1 METTNKGFAVFIIL
15 IMAISS
21 LIIVESAYAQ
31 VGVTTPS
38 TPSFGVK
45 YEFFPHSVPPVYG
58 VDPATG
64 KAVMTKEGYIVY
76 SESAYLSIMNQ
87 PFEPYK
93 DAKGNSIQLYYNLRW
108 KEPISN
114 SWVYMS
120 PSARMTQNSE
130 GDRILVTFDFK
141 DSSQKSG
148 WGILDIPMGTETDF
162 QVQAMIGYYSSNN
175 VFTGKT
181 SDWTDTHSVMH
192 ASLPTDFNSPTP
204 TPSVPEF
211 PATIALTFLALT
223 ALAIAVV
230 SRRKHLAGR

>member
-1 METTNKGFAVFIIL
+1 MIAQIPGPSAPGTEFYRINYTQVIPAIKGPEVFFRETDGIL
-15 IMAISS
+15 RDVRICR
-21 LIIVESAYAQ
+21 
-31 VGVTTPS
+31 
-38 TPSFGVK
+38 
-45 YEFFPHSVPPVYG
+45 SV
-58 VDPATG
+58 A
-64 KAVMTKEGYIVY
+64 
-76 SESAYLSIMNQ
+76 
-87 PFEPYK
+87 FK

>member
-1 METTNKGFAVFIIL
+1 MGSLGKYLSILFVAILTASNMLITNTTF
-15 IMAISS
+15 
-21 LIIVESAYAQ
+21 AQ

-38 TPSFGVK
+38 TPSFGVR

-58 VDPATG
+58 VDPSTG
-64 KAVMTKEGYIVY
+64 KAVMTKEGYTVY

-93 DAKGNSIQLYYNLRW
+93 DANGNSIQLYYNIRW
-108 KEPISN
+108 KDPISN
-114 SWVYMS
+114 SWVYMP

-130 GDRILVTFDFK
+130 GDRILVNFDFK

-148 WGILDIPMGTETDF
+148 WGVLDIPMGTETDF
-162 QVQAMIGYYSSNN
+162 QVQAMIGYYTSSN
-175 VFTGKT
+175 VFMGKT

-204 TPSVPEF
+204 SVSEF
-211 PATIALTFLALT
+211 SLLLILPLFIVIPLILATLL
-223 ALAIAVV
+223 
-230 SRRKHLAGR
+230 RKNTHLKTYN

>member
-1 METTNKGFAVFIIL
+1 MDKLAKYLSIFLVAL
-15 IMAISS
+15 LAASIMLLANT
-21 LIIVESAYAQ
+21 AFAQ

-38 TPSFGVK
+38 TPSFGVR

-64 KAVMTKEGYIVY
+64 KAVMTKEGYTVY

-93 DAKGNSIQLYYNLRW
+93 DANGNSIQLYYNIRW
-108 KEPISN
+108 KEPSNN

-130 GDRILVTFDFK
+130 GDRIVVNFDFK

-175 VFTGKT
+175 VFMGKT
-181 SDWTDTHSVMH
+181 SDWTDTHSVMR
-192 ASLPTDFNSPTP
+192 ASLPTNFNSP
-204 TPSVPEF
+204 TPSVPELSWLVIVPLLF
-211 PATIALTFLALT
+211 SLFSV
-223 ALAIAVV
+223 AILV
-230 SRRKHLAGR
+230 RHRKVKHE